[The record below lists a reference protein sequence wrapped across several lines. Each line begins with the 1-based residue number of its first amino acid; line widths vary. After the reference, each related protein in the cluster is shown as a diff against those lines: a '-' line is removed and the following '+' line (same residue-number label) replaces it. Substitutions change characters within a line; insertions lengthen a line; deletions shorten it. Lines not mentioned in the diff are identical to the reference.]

1 MELSSKITLY
11 SFVDQDRSGR
21 VRWTAS
27 ELGIEY
33 EERRIKPGEQ
43 SEPEYLKINPW
54 GRIPAIVSNGMALS
68 ESGAIC
74 TWLAEQRPESELI
87 VPPGSEDRAAY
98 LQWQFLACTTLEEAA
113 YRVYFEDQPEESDLE
128 RLYFLLTRVDE
139 HLKSAEFL
147 VAGRFTLV
155 DILTAYVLELC
166 RRRELIGDYANIR
179 AYLRRMGSRPAAI
192 EAGLFL
198 SRA

>member
-1 MELSSKITLY
+1 MELISELALY
-11 SFVDQDRSGR
+11 SFVDDDRSGR
-21 VRWTAS
+21 VRWTAN
-27 ELGIEY
+27 ELGIEF
-33 EERRIKPGEQ
+33 EERRIKAGEQ
-43 SEPEYLKINPW
+43 REPNYLEINPW
-54 GRIPAIVSNGMALS
+54 GRIPAVASEGVALS

-98 LQWQFLACTTLEEAA
+98 LQWLFFGCTTLEEAA

-128 RLYFLLTRVDE
+128 RLHFLLTRVDE

-166 RRRELIGDYANIR
+166 RRRELIGDYADIR
-179 AYLRRMGSRPAAI
+179 AYLRRMESRPAAI